1 MKDLYKILGV
11 SRDASE
17 TEIKSAYRSLAKKL
31 HPDLNSDDKA
41 TAERFKEVSSANAI
55 LTDPDKRARY
65 DRGEIDAS
73 GAEHMRGPHPAGA
86 ARPRSYGFEGFRGG
100 LNRDE
105 LFAELFGKG
114 RRSARKP
121 KPMPKQGEDKTYS
134 VTIDFLEAANG
145 TRKRLSF
152 PGGKTLDVRIPAAVR
167 SGQQIRLKGQ
177 GGPGSAGGKAG
188 DALVEVTVSP
198 HAYFSRKDNDIHLE
212 LPITLQEAIL
222 GARIT
227 LPTIHGDV
235 TMAIPRASNTG
246 QVLRLKGKG
255 LKGSKGA
262 AKGSQYVTLKVVLP
276 DSIDKDLDKFIS
288 RWASGHDYGVRGDF

>member
-1 MKDLYKILGV
+1 MKDLYQILGV
-11 SRDASE
+11 PRDASE

-41 TAERFKEVSSANAI
+41 TAERFKEVSSASAI

-65 DRGEIDAS
+65 DRGEIDAN
-73 GAEHMRGPHPAGA
+73 GVEHRRSPHPAGR
-86 ARPRSYGFEGFRGG
+86 ARPRPYGFETFRGS
-100 LNRDE
+100 LNRDD

-114 RRSARKP
+114 RRSNRKP
-121 KPMPKQGEDKTYS
+121 TPKQGEVRTYS

-177 GGPGSAGGKAG
+177 GGPGLAGGKAG

-198 HAYFSRKDNDIHLE
+198 HAYFSREDNDIHLE

-235 TMAIPRASNTG
+235 TMSIPKGSNTG
-246 QVLRLKGKG
+246 RVLRLKGKG

-262 AKGSQYVTLKVVLP
+262 AMGSQYVTLKVVLP

-288 RWASGHDYGVRGDF
+288 RWAAGHDYDVRGDF

>member
-1 MKDLYKILGV
+1 MKDLYQILGV
-11 SRDASE
+11 PRNASE

-31 HPDLNSDDKA
+31 HPDTGSDDKA
-41 TAERFKEVSSANAI
+41 TAERFKEVSSASAI
-55 LTDPDKRARY
+55 LTDPGMRARY
-65 DRGEIDAS
+65 DRGEIDAN
-73 GAEHMRGPHPAGA
+73 GIEYRRTPHPARGT
-86 ARPRSYGFEGFRGG
+86 RPRQYGFETFRES
-100 LNRDE
+100 LNRDD

-114 RRSARKP
+114 RSSAGKAKP
-121 KPMPKQGEDKTYS
+121 TPKQGEVRTYS

-152 PGGKTLDVRIPAAVR
+152 PGGKTLDVRIPVAVR

-177 GGPGSAGGKAG
+177 GGHGSAGGKAG

-198 HAYFSRKDNDIHLE
+198 HAYFSRKDNDIHVE

-235 TMAIPRASNTG
+235 TMSIPKGSNTG
-246 QVLRLKGKG
+246 RVLRLKGKG

-276 DSIDKDLDKFIS
+276 DKIDKDLDKFIS
-288 RWASGHDYGVRGDF
+288 RWASKHDYGVRDDF